1 MLLKKF
7 LKFFTIHLM
16 KKISIIIPCYN
27 ENPTINK
34 VIERVKQF
42 NKFKKEIIVVDDFSN
57 DGTNIS
63 LKKFQNDSEVKII
76 FHDKNYGKGKA
87 IRTALNFVTGDYV
100 IIQDAD
106 LEYDPADYDLIFKP
120 FLKADADVVY
130 GSRFL
135 GGNGY
140 VRLHFFWHYVAN
152 KILTLLSNVITNLNM
167 TDMETGSK
175 AFKTSA
181 IKSIELFE
189 NGFGIEPEITVKLA
203 KKKFK
208 FFEVSVSYK
217 GRSYEEGKKIRL
229 KDAFR
234 AVYCLIKYSFS

>member
-1 MLLKKF
+1 
-7 LKFFTIHLM
+7 M
-16 KKISIIIPCYN
+16 KVSIIIPCYN
-27 ENPTINK
+27 ENSTICTIIDK
-34 VIERVKQF
+34 VKKF
-42 NKFKKEIIVVDDFSN
+42 NKFEKEIIVVDDFSD
-57 DGTNIS
+57 DGTVIL
-63 LKKFQNDSEVKII
+63 LKKFKDEKEVKI
-76 FHDKNYGKGKA
+76 FLHDKNYGKGKA
-87 IRTALNFVTGDYV
+87 IRTALNYVTGDYV

-106 LEYDPADYDLIFKP
+106 LEYDPADYDLILKP
-120 FLKADADVVY
+120 FLQADADVVY

-181 IKSIELFE
+181 IKSIKLFE
-189 NGFGIEPEITVKLA
+189 NGFGIEPEMTIKLA
-203 KKKFK
+203 KKNFK

>member
-1 MLLKKF
+1 
-7 LKFFTIHLM
+7 M
-16 KKISIIIPCYN
+16 KKISIIITCYN

>member
-1 MLLKKF
+1 
-7 LKFFTIHLM
+7 M
-16 KKISIIIPCYN
+16 KKISIIIPLYN
-27 ENPTINK
+27 ENSTICK
-34 VIERVKQF
+34 VIERIKQF
-42 NKFKKEIIVVDDFSN
+42 NKFEKEIIVVDDFSN
-57 DGTNIS
+57 DGTIIS
-63 LKKFQNDSEVKII
+63 IKKFQDDKEVKII

-87 IRTALNFVTGDYV
+87 IRTALNYVTGDYV

-106 LEYDPADYDLIFKP
+106 LEYDPANYNLMLKP
-120 FLKADADVVY
+120 FLEADADVVY

-140 VRLHFFWHYVAN
+140 VRIHFFWHLVAN
-152 KILTLLSNVITNLNM
+152 KILTLLSNLITNLSM

-189 NGFGIEPEITVKLA
+189 NRFGIEPEITVKLA
-203 KKKFK
+203 KKRFK
-208 FFEVSVSYK
+208 FFEVSISYN

>member
-1 MLLKKF
+1 
-7 LKFFTIHLM
+7 M

-27 ENPTINK
+27 ENSTICTVLK
-34 VIERVKQF
+34 KVKQF
-42 NKFKKEIIVVDDFSN
+42 NKFEKEIIVVDDFSN
-57 DGTNIS
+57 DGTIIS
-63 LKKFQNDSEVKII
+63 LKKFQDDREVKVI
-76 FHDKNYGKGKA
+76 FHDKNHGKGKA
-87 IRTALNFVTGDYV
+87 IRTALNSVTGDYV

-106 LEYDPADYDLIFKP
+106 LEYDPADYNLILKP
-120 FLKADADVVY
+120 FLEADADVVY

-181 IKSIELFE
+181 IKSVELFE

-217 GRSYEEGKKIRL
+217 GRSYKEGKKIRL